1 MRTSLLNFPH
11 ILKIEHVHHDV
22 INSSTILEPTNFN
35 VNSSFDD
42 HAYLPFDSNVE
53 DVEKID
59 QLSCSCDEHI
69 IV

>member
-11 ILKIEHVHHDV
+11 IPKIEHVHHDV

-42 HAYLPFDSNVE
+42 HAYLPRDNNVN
-53 DVEKID
+53 DADKLINLHVFAMRI
-59 QLSCSCDEHI
+59 
-69 IV
+69 